1 MLYTVYSIIEKT
13 QNVFATFE
21 QAEKFIRD
29 TQLKSFLYS
38 DGTSQLLRNGNIWT
52 FEDGR
57 VAIYIQVTN
66 LGFPP
71 PLTEPSRGPY
81 IKN

>member
-21 QAEKFIRD
+21 QAEKFVYK
-29 TQLKSFLYS
+29 TQLNSFTYS
-38 DGTSQLLRNGNIWT
+38 DGTCQLARNGNIWSYD
-52 FEDGR
+52 DGR

-81 IKN
+81 MKH